1 MRISENTYRTMP
13 VHLQALFSKCP
24 NPSRDEVTALF
35 PQTKSG
41 AMNSMA
47 KGGQFNVL
55 GKQYKRLV
63 TNEASSGSAARF
75 FYCAKASRAERNAG
89 LEGME
94 EREAGAYGEFAGD
107 GRGRQTEH
115 RPAVNHHPTVKS
127 LKLMRYLCKLTATPT
142 GGVVLD
148 PFMGSGSTGCA
159 AVQEG
164 RDFIGIELDA
174 DYVEIARRRIEHW
187 AHKDDLPMFKGDA

>member
-1 MRISENTYRTMP
+1 
-13 VHLQALFSKCP
+13 
-24 NPSRDEVTALF
+24 
-35 PQTKSG
+35 
-41 AMNSMA
+41 
-47 KGGQFNVL
+47 
-55 GKQYKRLV
+55 
-63 TNEASSGSAARF
+63 
-75 FYCAKASRAERNAG
+75 
-89 LEGME
+89 
-94 EREAGAYGEFAGD
+94 
-107 GRGRQTEH
+107 
-115 RPAVNHHPTVKS
+115 
-127 LKLMRYLCKLTATPT
+127 MRYLCKLTATPT